1 MEVNKKIVTFSIL
14 ILSLMSCSGQ
24 SDKVME
30 LRKMY
35 TEYFKVFLEPSNSA
49 QIRALDLLRMR
60 YLSDSLYSLQTMQ
73 FENGYDSD
81 VLTLDYGV
89 SEESINSL
97 KVVLIDGEDKEY
109 LICYDILLS
118 DVSGKNYLDNVC
130 FKVKIMFFENQL
142 KICSVKSMDN

>member
-1 MEVNKKIVTFSIL
+1 
-14 ILSLMSCSGQ
+14 MSCSGQ
-24 SDKVME
+24 SNNVME

-35 TEYFKVFLEPSNSA
+35 IKYFEVFLEPSNNS
-49 QIRALDLLRMR
+49 QTSALDMLRMR

-73 FENGYDSD
+73 LENGYDSD

-97 KVVLIDGEDKEY
+97 KVVLVDGKDKEY

-118 DVSGKNYLDNVC
+118 DVSGKDYLDNVC
-130 FKVKIMFFENQL
+130 FQVKIMFFENQL
-142 KICSVKSMDN
+142 KICSVKPIDN